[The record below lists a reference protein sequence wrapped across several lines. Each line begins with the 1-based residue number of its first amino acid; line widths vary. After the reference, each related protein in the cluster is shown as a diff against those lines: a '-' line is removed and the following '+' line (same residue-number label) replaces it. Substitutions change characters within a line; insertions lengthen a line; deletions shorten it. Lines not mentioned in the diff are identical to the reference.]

1 MDHNSIKWT
10 AEMQSNGAVTVTLD
24 EAAVKYAKVGENKN
38 LRFKFR
44 ENEIVHFPPQEAC
57 VLIPKKFNGQDVL
70 YIPAFSES
78 RGRIVHIPLAMFR
91 RIPLEK
97 DQDTFFEPSVRG
109 FNVMLAELDYD
120 IQRARALCDA
130 GTIKCLEVIHA
141 HGAWLEQDAD
151 GKWHR
156 VEDKERPMDLFDLR
170 PVANQ
175 Q

>member
-1 MDHNSIKWT
+1 MDYNSINWT
-10 AEMQSNGAVTVTLD
+10 AEMQSNGAATVALA
-24 EAAVKYAKVGENKN
+24 EAAIKYIKVGENKG

-44 ENEIVHFPPQEAC
+44 ENEVVHFPPEDKC
-57 VLIPKKFNGQDVL
+57 VLVPKTFNGGTVL
-70 YIPAFSES
+70 YIPGFSEA
-78 RGRIVHIPLAMFR
+78 RERIVHIPLAVFR

-97 DQDTFFEPSVRG
+97 DQDMFFDPSIRP
-109 FNVMLAELDYD
+109 FMVMLAECDYD
-120 IQRARALCDA
+120 IQRARALCGA
-130 GTIKCLEVIHA
+130 KTIVCKEIIHA

-170 PVANQ
+170 PVAVQ